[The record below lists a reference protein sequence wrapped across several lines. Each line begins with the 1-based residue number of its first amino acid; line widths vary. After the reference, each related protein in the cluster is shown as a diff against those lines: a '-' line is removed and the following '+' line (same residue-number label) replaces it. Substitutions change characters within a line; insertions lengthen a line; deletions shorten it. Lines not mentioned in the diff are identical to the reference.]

1 MEQQQTEPVVI
12 RSIAVL
18 TSGGDAPGMNAVIRA
33 VVRTGCARG
42 LKVYGI
48 EDGYTGLINGDFTL
62 LGKRDVSGILHRG
75 GTFLRTDRCPE
86 MKTPHGQ
93 REAIR
98 QLNNIG
104 VDGLIVCG
112 GDGSMNGAN
121 ALAQQG
127 FPVVGI
133 PGTIDN
139 DVYGTDTCVGVDT
152 ALNTIMGAIDKIRDT
167 AASHSRAFMIQTMGR
182 ESGYLA
188 VQSAMVSGAEVAL
201 IPEEPTSVEDVASII
216 ENAYKR
222 GKKHCIIVI
231 AEGYP
236 IPMDELA
243 KQLDEMDLGFK
254 CRTSNLSYI
263 QRGGSPSAFDRIL
276 ASRMGYTAVE
286 FLLSGKFNV
295 MTALK
300 GSEIVPLAIPD
311 LLGKHRKPSQHYVD
325 ISNVLSR

>member
-1 MEQQQTEPVVI
+1 MENPQEPTVI

-33 VVRTGCARG
+33 VVRAGCAKG
-42 LKVYGI
+42 LKVYGV

-75 GTFLRTDRCPE
+75 GTFLRTDRSME

-98 QLNNIG
+98 QLNNMGI
-104 VDGLIVCG
+104 DGLVVCG
-112 GDGSMNGAN
+112 GDGSMAGAA
-121 ALAQQG
+121 ALSAQG

-139 DVYGTDTCVGVDT
+139 DVFGTDTCVGVDT
-152 ALNTIMGAIDKIRDT
+152 ALNTIMDAIDKIRDT
-167 AASHSRAFMIQTMGR
+167 AASHSRAFLIQTMGR

-188 VQSAMVSGAEVAL
+188 VESAIISGAEVAL
-201 IPEEPTSVEDVASII
+201 IPENPVSVEEVASII

-236 IPMDELA
+236 IPMNELA
-243 KQLDEMDLGFK
+243 TQLDAMDLGFK
-254 CRTSNLSYI
+254 ARATNVSYI

-276 ASRMGYTAVE
+276 ASRMGYFAIEYMTTGV
-286 FLLSGKFNV
+286 FNV
-295 MTALK
+295 MTALQ
-300 GSEIVPLAIPD
+300 GSEVIPFPIPD
-311 LLGKHRKPSQHYVD
+311 LIGKHHVVSERLIE